1 MRRPIETFAL
11 AAALGASALAAAEEP
26 NPSPAPTLTPT
37 PTLTLF
43 QSDMTRMTGQSA
55 EDPMAGMA
63 GPGWT
68 FMSMGMARLVYND
81 QGGLSGERR
90 LESSNWLMFMGQRG
104 LGRGRLTLMSMS
116 SLEAATFQAAGSPML
131 FQVGETFEGRPLVD
145 RQHPHDF
152 FMNLSATWR
161 LPVGARGAVWL
172 QGALR
177 GEPALGP
184 TTFMHRASAGENPT
198 AVLSHHFQDSTHIT
212 DDVVTLGAGYGR
224 FTLEGSAFHG
234 QEPDEGRWDLD
245 PGGLDSWSARLKVR
259 LGGGWSGQVSHGKL
273 HEPEA
278 FNAGDVKRTTA
289 SLHYGEAGDRPLAV
303 SFVWGRNRESHGN
316 FNGFLLEGALQATTV
331 DHFYGRAEQAD
342 RDLDLLLFK
351 GGLPVF
357 RPPAR
362 HEEET
367 EHQEDALDRRV
378 AVRALTLGYLRDLHA
393 FRAPAWLGPVHVG
406 LGADLTLYQSEALLD
421 ATYGESPLAVHV
433 FARVRWGTPH
443 GSHGGH
449 AGHMGH

>member
-11 AAALGASALAAAEEP
+11 AVALGAGAPAAADEP
-26 NPSPAPTLTPT
+26 APSPAP
-37 PTLTLF
+37 TLF
-43 QSDMTRMTGQSA
+43 QSDMTLMTGQTA

-63 GPGWT
+63 MPGWT
-68 FMSMGMARLVYND
+68 FMSMGTVRLVYNR
-81 QGGLSGERR
+81 QGGLSGDEKV
-90 LESSNWLMFMGQRG
+90 ESSNWVMFMGQHG

-116 SLEAATFQAAGSPML
+116 SLEPATFHAGGSPLL

-145 RQHPHDF
+145 HQHPHDF

-161 LPVGARGAVWL
+161 LPVGDAGRGAVWL

-212 DDVVTLGAGYGR
+212 DDVITLGAGYGR

-245 PGGLDSWSARLKVR
+245 PGALDSWSGRLKVR
-259 LGGGWSGQVSHGKL
+259 LGGGWSGQVSYGKL

-278 FNAGDVKRTTA
+278 LNPGDVKRTTA
-289 SLHYGEAGDRPLAV
+289 SLHYGEKGDRPLAV
-303 SFVWGRNRESHGN
+303 SFVWGRNQESHGD
-316 FNGFLLEGALQATTV
+316 FNGYLLEGAWQATLV
-331 DHFYGRAEQAD
+331 DHFYARAEQAD
-342 RDLDLLLFK
+342 RDLDLLVFK
-351 GGLPVF
+351 GQPPVP
-357 RPPAR
+357 RPTAQR
-362 HEEET
+362 AEGAGT
-367 EHQEDALDRRV
+367 RALDRRT

-393 FRAPAWLGPVHVG
+393 FRAPDWLGPVHVG
-406 LGADLTLYQSEALLD
+406 LGADLTLYQTESLLD
-421 ATYGESPLAVHV
+421 ATYGEDPLSVHV
-433 FARVRWGTPH
+433 FARVRWGRP
-443 GSHGGH
+443 HGGH
-449 AGHMGH
+449 AAMGH